1 MFDLSLG
8 EIGLVVV
15 AAVIFIGP
23 KELPTVIKG
32 IAAAMHSIRD
42 LMHDLRGAF
51 DDLARESGYTD
62 TKETL
67 ENEIRMIRGDDGK
80 LYESYDLSD
89 ITGSTPKPQIT
100 DAEVIEEDPEDSEPR
115 K

>member
-8 EIGLVVV
+8 EIGLVVA

-23 KELPTVIKG
+23 KELPVVIKG
-32 IAAAMHSIRD
+32 IAGAMASVRG

-51 DDLARESGYTD
+51 DDLAKESGYTD
-62 TKETL
+62 TKESL

-80 LYESYDLSD
+80 LYESYDMTD
-89 ITGSTPKPQIT
+89 ISGSTPKPQIK
-100 DAEVIEEDPEDSEPR
+100 DFSASKHDDDESKND
-115 K
+115 